1 METGLGLSTD
11 EVAFRTVHALR
22 ELGLDAT
29 ATRRSND
36 RKRPYRISYSA
47 WVGFVLPDSECWV
60 DLLLEADPLSV
71 NTIFA
76 QALQRPPN
84 AAAGQVFVVEALT
97 IIGSSLRAMLQ
108 GRGGEPLAAYL
119 ARGQRVDRTFQD
131 LPVSEA
137 ATTYFFELAGAEIAL
152 TVCTH
157 PCPVRPASPQAL
169 SKADLLAD
177 CFPPP
182 DCSEVA
188 LFNRGTVLNEHYIEK
203 LVAFGDT
210 NEDCPPVKI
219 YKPTPL
225 ARFFLSK
232 APAR

>member
-1 METGLGLSTD
+1 M
-11 EVAFRTVHALR
+11 F
-22 ELGLDAT
+22 
-29 ATRRSND
+29 
-36 RKRPYRISYSA
+36 I
-47 WVGFVLPDSECWV
+47 
-60 DLLLEADPLSV
+60 
-71 NTIFA
+71 
-76 QALQRPPN
+76 
-84 AAAGQVFVVEALT
+84 VEALT

-119 ARGQRVDRTFQD
+119 AHGQRVDRTFQE
-131 LPVSEA
+131 LPVSDT

-203 LVAFGDT
+203 LVSFGET
-210 NEDCPPVKI
+210 NEECPPVKI

>member
-1 METGLGLSTD
+1 M
-11 EVAFRTVHALR
+11 
-22 ELGLDAT
+22 
-29 ATRRSND
+29 
-36 RKRPYRISYSA
+36 
-47 WVGFVLPDSECWV
+47 
-60 DLLLEADPLSV
+60 
-71 NTIFA
+71 
-76 QALQRPPN
+76 
-84 AAAGQVFVVEALT
+84 FVVEALT

-108 GRGGEPLAAYL
+108 GRGGEPLAAYI
-119 ARGQRVDRTFQD
+119 AHGQRVDRTFQD
-131 LPVSEA
+131 LPVSES

-177 CFPPP
+177 CIPPP
-182 DCSEVA
+182 GCSEVA

-210 NEDCPPVKI
+210 NEECPPVKI

-225 ARFFLSK
+225 ARFFLNK
-232 APAR
+232 PGVR